1 MVAGSPEILLHAGPD
16 EVAEALA
23 ARLMAR
29 LTEIQRDFRIPQLA
43 LTGGRI
49 ATRAYQRV
57 GSEGPNSAVDWS
69 RVELWWGDERFVPAD
84 DAERNAKQ
92 ALDLLAAPLALNR
105 DRIHEMPASDGH
117 LDLDQAAEAYARELN
132 DTVFDICLLG
142 MGPDGHVASI
152 FPEHPSS
159 YAEGAVIAVRA
170 SPKPPPARI
179 SLTLPVI
186 NRSHEVWF
194 VVSGADKAAAAKMA
208 LLGAGPVQVPA
219 AGVSGV
225 ERTLWLLD
233 REAAAELPTNLLQRG
248 RI

>member
-1 MVAGSPEILLHAGPD
+1 MGVGSPEILLHAGPE

-29 LTEIQRDFRIPQLA
+29 RTEIQRDFRIPKLA

-49 ATRAYQRV
+49 ATRAYQRLR
-57 GSEGPNSAVDWS
+57 SDGPNSAVDWS

-84 DAERNAKQ
+84 HADRNAKQ
-92 ALDLLAAPLALNR
+92 ALDLLAAPLALNP
-105 DRIHEMPASDGH
+105 DRIHEMPASDNE
-117 LDLDQAAEAYARELN
+117 LDLDQAAETYARELD

-142 MGPDGHVASI
+142 MG
-152 FPEHPSS
+152 
-159 YAEGAVIAVRA
+159 
-170 SPKPPPARI
+170 
-179 SLTLPVI
+179 LTLPVI

-233 REAAAELPTNLLQRG
+233 REAAAELPTDLQQRG

>member
-1 MVAGSPEILLHAGPD
+1 MTGPEILLHIGPED
-16 EVAEALA
+16 VAEALA

-29 LTEIQRDFRIPQLA
+29 LTEIQRDFRTPQVA

-49 ATRAYQRV
+49 ATRAYERL
-57 GSEGPNSAVDWS
+57 GAEGPNSAVDWT

-84 DAERNAKQ
+84 HPDRNAKQ
-92 ALDLLAAPLALNR
+92 ALDLLAKPLALDP
-105 DRIHEMPASDGH
+105 DRIHQMPASDGG
-117 LDLDQAAEAYARELN
+117 LDLDHAAEAYEQEL
-132 DTVFDICLLG
+132 DDVVFDICLLG
-142 MGPDGHVASI
+142 MGPDGHVASL

-159 YAEGAVIAVRA
+159 YAEGDVIPVRA
-170 SPKPPPARI
+170 SPKPPPERI

-186 NRSHEVWF
+186 NRSREVWF

-208 LLGAGPVQVPA
+208 LLGTGPVQVPA

-225 ERTLWLLD
+225 QRTLWLID
-233 REAAAELPTNLLQRG
+233 REAASELPPDLQQRG